1 MRVNNAIKD
10 AAARRSHSPRARNQV
25 VPSSI
30 SRERDGKG
38 SKPRRGKNGPIHI
51 AKIEKK
57 NFNLANDKVRGAY
70 NMIGGPEEDFNR
82 RMERFSSQ
90 GQEELVQAYQLPT
103 VYAGNE
109 SKAGFQSQ
117 HQSKKRNQTSY
128 GGPRAKAAVGVAG
141 RNYEYLRESINS
153 IPRIA
158 GGGAYSSASGNQ
170 LVPVDRQLSI
180 LP

>member
-1 MRVNNAIKD
+1 MA
-10 AAARRSHSPRARNQV
+10 
-25 VPSSI
+25 
-30 SRERDGKG
+30 
-38 SKPRRGKNGPIHI
+38 
-51 AKIEKK
+51 
-57 NFNLANDKVRGAY
+57 
-70 NMIGGPEEDFNR
+70 GGQEEDFNR

-153 IPRIA
+153 VPRIA

-180 LP
+180 LPQPSQPNQAYKQAVSKGALSNILVKTCSFQNREAAAQKRDQIRTAYTITRAGRQGMGVLP